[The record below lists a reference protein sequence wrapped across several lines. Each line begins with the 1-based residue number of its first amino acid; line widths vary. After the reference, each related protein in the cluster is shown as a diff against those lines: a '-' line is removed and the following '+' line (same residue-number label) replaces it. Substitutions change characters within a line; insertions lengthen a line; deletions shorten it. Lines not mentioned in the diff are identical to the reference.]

1 MGEEE
6 EQIVEPVE
14 ENDKAIEDSEADS
27 GVNSESD
34 SGADETEGVEEDGPL
49 EDWTVKELK
58 DECKTLGLS
67 DKGKKAELIERIR
80 EAQAKTTET
89 VEEFAVEEE
98 AVKETV
104 EEPVADEQAVEP
116 AAVEEAAVE
125 ETAVE
130 EAVVEE
136 AVVEEAAVEE
146 AAAVT
151 TIEE

>member
-34 SGADETEGVEEDGPL
+34 SGADETEGVEDDGPL

-67 DKGKKAELIERIR
+67 DRGKKAELIARIKDSR
-80 EAQAKTTET
+80 ATAAETQADT
-89 VEEFAVEEE
+89 VE
-98 AVKETV
+98 K
-104 EEPVADEQAVEP
+104 PNQKMSP
-116 AAVEEAAVE
+116 WKK
-125 ETAVE
+125 
-130 EAVVEE
+130 
-136 AVVEEAAVEE
+136 
-146 AAAVT
+146 
-151 TIEE
+151 